1 MQLENSAL
9 TALLVSLVITLIK
22 VVEFFLKKRTDV
34 ELKETKV
41 LLIEATK
48 EVAKLKEEL
57 LVIKECATESLK
69 GVGKIYDM
77 HNVYTSN
84 HIPVWYVPGDLLSL
98 VQSTNSDIKFF
109 QQRTTENIEKIGDG
123 QSIVV
128 EKISDLINSQRLMTE
143 RLGDLI
149 KIFKENKLS

>member
-9 TALLVSLVITLIK
+9 TALLVSLVITLTK
-22 VVEFFLKKRTDV
+22 VVEFFLKKKNDN
-34 ELKETKV
+34 ELRETKL
-41 LLIEATK
+41 LLIESNK
-48 EVAKLKEEL
+48 EVIKLREEIIEL
-57 LVIKECATESLK
+57 KDYTQESLK
-69 GVGKIYDM
+69 GVSKIYDM

-98 VQSTNSDIKFF
+98 VQSTNSDIKIF
-109 QQRTTENIEKIGDG
+109 QQRTLEHIGKISDG
-123 QSIVV
+123 QTMMV

-149 KIFKENKLS
+149 KIFKENK